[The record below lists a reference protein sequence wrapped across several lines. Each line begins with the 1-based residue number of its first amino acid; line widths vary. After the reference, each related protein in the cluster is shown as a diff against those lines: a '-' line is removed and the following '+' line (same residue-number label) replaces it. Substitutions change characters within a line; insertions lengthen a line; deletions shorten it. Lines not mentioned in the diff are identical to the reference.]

1 MTIYMEN
8 LSCNMFWKYYMSS
21 LHIFTTTLVSFSS
34 SIVFINEMN
43 FHSSPNSNCIQNS
56 DTLKTTSLL
65 WKANNKVTTMD
76 FSYQADLN
84 KITRDIVSSPYISF
98 YLLVNILHIEYVQY
112 TTYSINT
119 LIFTCTMYGSIYKW
133 LKFSNST
140 H

>member
-8 LSCNMFWKYYMSS
+8 LSCNKFWKYCMSS
-21 LHIFTTTLVSFSS
+21 LHSFTMTWVSFSS

-43 FHSSPNSNCIQNS
+43 IHSSPNSNCIQNS
-56 DTLKTTSLL
+56 DTLKASLL

>member
-1 MTIYMEN
+1 
-8 LSCNMFWKYYMSS
+8 
-21 LHIFTTTLVSFSS
+21 
-34 SIVFINEMN
+34 
-43 FHSSPNSNCIQNS
+43 
-56 DTLKTTSLL
+56 
-65 WKANNKVTTMD
+65 MD

-84 KITRDIVSSPYISF
+84 KITKDIVSSPYISF

-112 TTYSINT
+112 TTYLINT